1 MSVPTHPA
9 AIEWLAQT
17 SVAHAFNEADPWIF
31 AGVMSL
37 HLLSLALAFGTSLI
51 LDLRL
56 VGIGL
61 RASTA
66 ADIARYLQPYLL
78 AALSI
83 ALLSGLWLFTADV
96 LKFWS
101 NPVFKTKLVLL
112 IIITVA
118 QTWLLRRAK
127 NGGAA
132 AVAARPVAAL
142 TVLTWLAAII
152 AGRLIGLI

>member
-9 AIEWLAQT
+9 VIEWLAQT

-51 LDLRL
+51 LNLRL
-56 VGIGL
+56 AGMGL
-61 RASTA
+61 RASPA
-66 ADIARYLQPYLL
+66 ANIANYLQPYML
-78 AALSI
+78 AAFSLV
-83 ALLSGLWLFTADV
+83 LLSGLWLFIADV

-101 NPVFKTKLVLL
+101 NPAFKTKLVLL
-112 IIITVA
+112 IVITVA
-118 QTWLLRRAK
+118 QGWLLHGAK
-127 NGGAA
+127 SGAA
-132 AVAARPVAAL
+132 PARTVAAF

>member
-17 SVAHAFNEADPWIF
+17 SLAHAFNEADPWIF

-51 LDLRL
+51 LNLRL

-61 RASTA
+61 RASPA
-66 ADIARYLQPYLL
+66 AHIAKYLQPYLL
-78 AALSI
+78 AAFSL
-83 ALLSGLWLFTADV
+83 ALLSGLWLFIADV

-101 NPVFKTKLVLL
+101 NPAFKTKLVLL
-112 IIITVA
+112 IVITVA
-118 QTWLLRRAK
+118 QSWLLHGAK
-127 NGGAA
+127 SGAA
-132 AVAARPVAAL
+132 PARSIAAF